1 MGGWIRWAVSQLF
14 FALSVLCSVSFAV
27 ASPDLLR
34 SLDLR
39 EAQLGQLGGAYLAA
53 FSIALPILGG
63 LMSTIA
69 LRWLL
74 GGSALVAALGT
85 LRLASATDFHGA
97 LGAMALMGIGLSTA
111 FVGVITV
118 AGREFPRTFAPM
130 AALSNAITNLGSA
143 LLAMVSTLVPI
154 LADFRRPFRLL
165 SVLLL
170 ATAALLA
177 IVLRERGPTGD
188 GAPRESPG
196 PGRATLRASELPAA
210 VARVLRTPQVWFV
223 GLCFGGLFGSFLAYA
238 DLWNIPYQMKVF
250 GHTIQQAAG
259 LNAAFPLGMM
269 AGSLV
274 GGTWAGRAGFL
285 PPVRVFAVLTLLV
298 EGLLFAEVLPD
309 IGAGVAFFLV
319 GFGSSAASL
328 ALAALP
334 AHLEAALV
342 PIATTI
348 VMTLTYLL
356 SAMVQVLAGGPGG
369 TGGITTFATYRD
381 SLGILLVPVAIA
393 AVAAFLLRGHSASG
407 ERPPASRGDRR

>member
-1 MGGWIRWAVSQLF
+1 MRGWVRWAVAQLF

-34 SLDLR
+34 SLDLK

-85 LRLASATDFHGA
+85 LLLASASSFHGA
-97 LGAMALMGIGLSTA
+97 LGAMALMGIGVSTA

-118 AGREFPRTFAPM
+118 AGREFPRAFASM

-143 LLAMVSTLVPI
+143 LLAIVSALVPI

-177 IVLRERGPTGD
+177 IVLRERGPAGD
-188 GAPRESPG
+188 GTLRNSPG
-196 PGRATLRASELPAA
+196 PATLRASELPAA
-210 VARVLRTPQVWFV
+210 VARVLRTPQVWLV
-223 GLCFGGLFGSFLAYA
+223 CLCFGGLFGSFLAYA

-250 GHTIQQAAG
+250 GHSIQQAAG
-259 LNAAFPLGMM
+259 LNAAFPLGMV

-274 GGTWAGRAGFL
+274 GGAWAGRAGFL

-298 EGLLFAEVLPD
+298 EGLLFAEALPD

-328 ALAALP
+328 TLAALP

-342 PIATTI
+342 PIATTV

-356 SAMVQVLAGGPGG
+356 SAGVQVLAGGPGG
-369 TGGITTFATYRD
+369 AGGITTFATYRD

-393 AVAAFLLRGHSASG
+393 AVAAFLLRGRSAVE
-407 ERPPASRGDRR
+407 ERPPSA